1 MKLPATIWFVL
12 AGWVLLAGC
21 GGAPRRVAP
30 PSYSSAAGTAAV
42 ARYDTDGDGAIG
54 GVELEP
60 AAALRAALA
69 QIDTDGDGRL
79 TAAEINA
86 RVQSW
91 RDARVGLMAVRC
103 AVTLDGVP
111 LVGAQVVLEPEDYLG
126 TDLRP
131 ASGVTGADGVA
142 ALSLAAEHLADPRYP
157 GVACGWYT
165 LRVTSPAQPL
175 PARYH
180 TQSTLG
186 CEVALD
192 AAWVYD
198 PGELRLELA
207 SP

>member
-1 MKLPATIWFVL
+1 MKHPATTWIVA
-12 AGWVLLAGC
+12 AGWVFLAGC
-21 GGAPRRVAP
+21 SGAPRSVAP
-30 PSYSSAAGTAAV
+30 PSYSSAAGAA
-42 ARYDTDGDGAIG
+42 AISRYDADGDGALSG
-54 GVELEP
+54 DELQR

-86 RVQSW
+86 RVQAW

-103 AVTLDGVP
+103 AVTLDGAP

-126 TDLRP
+126 SDPRP
-131 ASGVTGADGVA
+131 ASGVTGGDGVA

-165 LRVTSPAQPL
+165 IRVTSPAQPL

-180 TQSTLG
+180 TDSTLG
-186 CEVALD
+186 GEVALD

-198 PGELRLELA
+198 PGQLQLELA